1 GRRGVVAAAADHR
14 DDAPAALELGHLR
27 VLVLRAHAREDL
39 VDAELAR
46 DRPGDGLGVARDHDD
61 PDAAPVQRVHGLAGL
76 RPDGVRERERAH
88 DLTALTVVVRTA
100 VARTP
105 GGGDDDVQDGR
116 AVARPRA
123 GV

>member
-1 GRRGVVAAAADHR
+1 DRDVRARADRDADVGLRERRGVVDAVADHR

-105 GGGDDDVQDGR
+105 GGG
-116 AVARPRA
+116 
-123 GV
+123 